1 MFENNKMV
9 IPKIVAEIGCNH
21 KGSIAIAKE
30 MITTAKMFCQSYAIK
45 LQKRNPSELLS
56 EKEYNI
62 LMKGELKDK
71 ITLL

>member
-30 MITTAKMFCQSYAIK
+30 MITTAKMFCC
-45 LQKRNPSELLS
+45 LLYTS
-56 EKEYNI
+56 
-62 LMKGELKDK
+62 DAADD
-71 ITLL
+71 

>member
-30 MITTAKMFCQSYAIK
+30 MITTAKMFSQ
-45 LQKRNPSELLS
+45 
-56 EKEYNI
+56 
-62 LMKGELKDK
+62 
-71 ITLL
+71 